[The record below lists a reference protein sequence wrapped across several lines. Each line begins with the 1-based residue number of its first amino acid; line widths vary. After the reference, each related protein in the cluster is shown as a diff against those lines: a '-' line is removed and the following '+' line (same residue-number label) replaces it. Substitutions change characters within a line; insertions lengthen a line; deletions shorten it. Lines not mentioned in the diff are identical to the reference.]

1 VPEVVDDHVR
11 FTLADLGP
19 DVTGVRL
26 DCDPALPGARDMR
39 RHGGVWRLRLPRPE
53 VQRVEYRF
61 GVCRGDDEELVLDP
75 DNASTV
81 ATAFGDRSVLEM
93 PGYRPP
99 SWLTDPRTEGIREDL
114 TVRGETH
121 VGVPVTVWAPADARD
136 DEALPLLVVHDG
148 PEYDRLASLT
158 RFCGAGIA
166 SGRLPRHRVALFDPV
181 RRDAWYSGSPRYLR
195 TETAD
200 GLDQIER
207 RYAVTSPVVVMGA
220 SLGGLTALL
229 AGLLGAP
236 RIGGV
241 FAQSG
246 SFFQPRHDSSEKSFT
261 YFDRIARAV
270 ASVLDSR
277 HTDHPLRVSLTCGEH
292 EENQANNADMAAA
305 LSRAGHDVTYRTVPD
320 LHNYTAWRDALDPAL
335 TDLLCATWEHTQ
347 G

>member
-1 VPEVVDDHVR
+1 MPEVLDDHVR
-11 FTLADLGP
+11 FTLADPGP
-19 DVTGVRL
+19 DVTAARL
-26 DCDPALPGARDMR
+26 DCDRAVPGAREMR
-39 RHGGVWRLRLPRPE
+39 RDGGVWRLRLPRPE
-53 VQRVEYRF
+53 VQRLEYRF
-61 GVCRGDDEELVLDP
+61 GVCRRGVEELVLDP
-75 DNASTV
+75 DNPVTV

-93 PGYRPP
+93 PGYCPP
-99 SWLTDPRTEGIREDL
+99 SWLTDPPAEEAREEL
-114 TVRGETH
+114 TVTGKAR
-121 VGVPVTVWAPADARD
+121 VVVPVTVWAPADARD

-158 RFCGAGIA
+158 RFCGAGIS

-181 RRDAWYSGSPRYLR
+181 RRDVWYSGSPRYLR
-195 TETAD
+195 TTTAE

-207 RYAVTSPVVVMGA
+207 RYAVTAPVVVMGA

-246 SFFQPRHDSSEKSFT
+246 SFFQHRHDSSERSFT

-270 ASVLDSR
+270 ASILDNR
-277 HTDHPLRVSLTCGEH
+277 HPAHPLRVSLTCGEH

-305 LSRAGHDVTYRTVPD
+305 LARAGHDVTYRTVPD
-320 LHNYTAWRDALDPAL
+320 LHNYTAWRDALDPSL